1 MAVGIGDLVSR
12 RVREAPPAF
21 FVPPPVPPTYD
32 FDQGVP
38 APEIYPLEDLAH
50 YAAAALTTYGPAA
63 CAYVGGEG
71 YEDLSYGCGG
81 LRQVLAGRIAE
92 RQGRAVGPLG
102 VMLFNGSAQ
111 GLATVAAAFCE
122 PGDGLV
128 VEASSFPCMVG
139 YQAATGAEVVTA
151 DLDGDGMVLESLER
165 RLDEL
170 EARGIKPKL
179 VYTIPT
185 FQVPTGS
192 CMPLERRQRLVELV
206 QRRGV
211 VLIEDACYQE
221 LYYDEPPPPS
231 LLSLDDSGLVLQSDS
246 FSKMLAPGLR
256 MGWLAGTPEAL
267 GAVAVARQD
276 LGVSQWLARAVQL
289 YLEDGKLDPHLDM
302 VRSVYTRKRDVAL
315 AALRTHCG
323 DYVDF
328 AVPGGGIY
336 FWLELSDGVDWD
348 QVRERAAL
356 AGVACRPGELYAG
369 DESGRR
375 FLRMA
380 FLQVPDDEIERG
392 VAVLGQAL
400 KESVLA

>member
-1 MAVGIGDLVSR
+1 
-12 RVREAPPAF
+12 
-21 FVPPPVPPTYD
+21 
-32 FDQGVP
+32 
-38 APEIYPLEDLAH
+38 
-50 YAAAALTTYGPAA
+50 
-63 CAYVGGEG
+63 
-71 YEDLSYGCGG
+71 
-81 LRQVLAGRIAE
+81 VLAGRIAE

-122 PGDGLV
+122 PGDGVV
-128 VEASSFPCMVG
+128 VEASSFPFMVG
-139 YQAATGAEVVTA
+139 YLAATGAEVVTA